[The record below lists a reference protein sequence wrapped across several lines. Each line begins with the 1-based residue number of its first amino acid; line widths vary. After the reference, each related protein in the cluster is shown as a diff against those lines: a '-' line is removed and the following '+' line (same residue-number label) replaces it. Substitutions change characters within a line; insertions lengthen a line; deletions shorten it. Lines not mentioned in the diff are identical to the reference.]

1 MNNRHILSGSVS
13 LFLLAAVSTGNA
25 ADPQVA
31 DGSWKGDVEL
41 GIVTTTGNTETE
53 TINAKAKAVTER
65 EKWRH
70 TVSLES
76 LNSSNGGDTTA
87 ERYVVNGQSDYKF
100 SEHNYFFVM
109 INYENARFSGYDY
122 RVSEALGYGRR
133 VIGKAALTLDLEI
146 GPGARQSKLDSAA
159 RQSKPNSDGSEDEF
173 TLRGA
178 AKLAWKISDTSTF
191 TTDLSVDAGEDTTV
205 TKSVTALTAQI
216 NGSLATKITY
226 TIKNTSDVPVAVEK
240 TDTETAVTLVYS
252 F

>member
-1 MNNRHILSGSVS
+1 MNNRHVLSGSVS
-13 LFLLAAVSTGNA
+13 LLLLAAVSAGNA

-31 DGSWKGDVEL
+31 DGSWKGNVEL

-70 TVSLES
+70 TVFIEL
-76 LNSSNGGDTTA
+76 LNSSNNGDTTA

-100 SEHNYFFVM
+100 GEHNYLFVM
-109 INYENARFSGYDY
+109 VNYENARFSGYDY
-122 RVSEALGYGRR
+122 RVNEALGYGRR
-133 VIGKAALTLDLEI
+133 VISKTALTLDLEI
-146 GPGARQSKLDSAA
+146 GPGARQSKLDSGG
-159 RQSKPNSDGSEDEF
+159 NENEL

-191 TTDLSVDAGEDTTV
+191 TTDLNTDVGEDTTV

-226 TIKNTSDVPVAVEK
+226 TIKNTSDVPPGIEK

>member
-1 MNNRHILSGSVS
+1 MNSRHLLSGSTA
-13 LFLLAAVSTGNA
+13 LLLLTTASVGNA
-25 ADPQVA
+25 TDPQVT
-31 DGSWKGDVEL
+31 DTSWKGDVEL

-53 TINAKAKAVTER
+53 TINAKAKATTER

-70 TVSLES
+70 TVFLES
-76 LNSSNGGDTTA
+76 LNSSSGGDTTA

-100 SEHNYFFVM
+100 GEHNYLFIMV
-109 INYENARFSGYDY
+109 NYENARFSGYDY

-133 VIGKAALTLDLEI
+133 VIGNNTLTLDLEI
-146 GPGARQSKLDSAA
+146 GPGARQSKLDTG
-159 RQSKPNSDGSEDEF
+159 DSENEV
-173 TLRGA
+173 TMRGA

-191 TTDLSVDAGEDTTV
+191 TTDLNTDVGEDTTV

-226 TIKNTSDVPVAVEK
+226 TIKNTSDVPVGIEK

>member
-1 MNNRHILSGSVS
+1 MNNRHMLSGSVS

-76 LNSSNGGDTTA
+76 LNTSNGGDTTA

-100 SEHNYFFVM
+100 GEHNYFFVM

-133 VIGKAALTLDLEI
+133 VIAKTAVTLDLEI
-146 GPGARQSKLDSAA
+146 GPGARQSKLDSG
-159 RQSKPNSDGSEDEF
+159 GSEDEF

-226 TIKNTSDVPVAVEK
+226 TIKNTSDVPTNDIEK